1 MKTVHAAPPKD
12 MKTHN
17 IHKLCSVA
25 TANTTPP
32 TTIVA
37 ADTTASTE
45 TVFRAR
51 WSTIAPITAAIPKKP
66 KSKPY
71 PTELLLNSLTTAGS
85 RAQSRSRSE
94 PRQESV
100 LLLKLIQGKSLS
112 RQEPR

>member
-32 TTIVA
+32 KTIVA

-45 TVFRAR
+45 AVFRAR
-51 WSTIAPITAAIPKKP
+51 WSTIAPITAPIPKRP

-71 PTELLLNSLTTAGS
+71 PTELLLNSLATAGS
-85 RAQSRSRSE
+85 RAQKALE
-94 PRQESV
+94 KKMTQADLNKSV
-100 LLLKLIQGKSLS
+100 RIPG
-112 RQEPR
+112 E